1 MGRTTSTEAVTKAI
15 EANEEICQRY
25 QEEFDARVA
34 NQAFSP
40 ENTRMEELE
49 RLWHKARQDADAVY
63 SRLTESL
70 IESIN
75 EDAVIESKKESMR
88 KGE

>member
-1 MGRTTSTEAVTKAI
+1 MGRTTSTEAVMKAI
-15 EANEEICQRY
+15 ETNEEICQRY
-25 QEEFDARVA
+25 QEEF
-34 NQAFSP
+34 
-40 ENTRMEELE
+40 ELE